1 MTARIFS
8 AAVLGIDAH
17 LVHVEA
23 DITPTQLGNFII
35 VGLPDA
41 AVQESRERIRS
52 AIKNT
57 ALQFPT
63 KRVAVNLAPAD
74 IRKQG
79 PAYDLPIAL
88 SILTASGQQLSL
100 PAPLSE
106 CLIVGELALNGDV
119 RPLQGIVSI
128 VMSAKELGFKHV
140 FVPVDNA
147 SEALLVKDILIYPVK
162 HLGDFFDFSENKYW
176 QPIQHNQ
183 DSEKLTKTKTEI
195 DMENIQGQECAKRVL
210 EIAAA
215 GGHNILFFG
224 PPGSGKSL
232 LAKAIPGILPPLNPD
247 EQLEVTKIHSVA
259 GMLSNDKPFIRHR
272 PFVSPHHSA
281 SPSALVGGGSIPR
294 PGNISLAHRGVLF
307 LDELPEFPRQVLEYL
322 RQPLEDGIIT
332 ISRASGSWKFPAQ
345 CMLVAAMN
353 PCPCGFV
360 SDPEKN
366 CTCST
371 FDIER
376 YKKKISGPIIDR
388 IDLFVHVPRLSFDEL
403 KSKTKSES
411 SKAIQK
417 RVSITRAIQTKR
429 NKYGFYNAILP
440 QKFLKDVCIIDADS
454 EKFLKGAVDRL
465 GISARGYY
473 RLLRVAR
480 TIADLEKSKNI
491 KTAHLAEAL
500 QYRSEIVWK

>member
-57 ALQFPT
+57 GLQFPT

-74 IRKQG
+74 IKKQG

-88 SILTASGQQLSL
+88 SILVASGQELSL
-100 PAPLSE
+100 PAPLSK
-106 CLIVGELALNGDV
+106 CLIVGELALDGSV
-119 RPLQGIVSI
+119 RPLQGIISI
-128 VMSAKELGFKHV
+128 VMSARELGFRHI
-140 FVPVDNA
+140 FIPLEN
-147 SEALLVKDILIYPVK
+147 SQEAMLVKDVLIYPVS
-162 HLGDFFDFSENKYW
+162 HLNDFIETDEDKILKPLKRIQNKK
-176 QPIQHNQ
+176 QQTIIKP
-183 DSEKLTKTKTEI
+183 EI
-195 DMENIQGQECAKRVL
+195 DMTNIQGQECAKRVL

-232 LAKAIPGILPPLNPD
+232 LAKAIPGILPSLSED

-259 GMLSNDKPFIRHR
+259 GKLNNNSFIKNRPFI
-272 PFVSPHHSA
+272 SPHHSA
-281 SPSALVGGGSIPR
+281 SPSSLVGGGSIPR
-294 PGNISLAHRGVLF
+294 PGSITLAHRGVLF

-332 ISRASGSWKFPAQ
+332 ISRASGSWQFPAQ

-360 SDPEKN
+360 SDPDKE
-366 CTCST
+366 CSCSI
-371 FDIER
+371 FDIDR

-388 IDLFVHVPRLSFDEL
+388 IDLFIHVPRLSFDEL
-403 KSKTKSES
+403 KTESKVES
-411 SKAIQK
+411 SRTIQLRITKA
-417 RVSITRAIQTKR
+417 RDLQTKR
-429 NKYGFYNAILP
+429 NQENLYNAILP
-440 QKFLKDVCIIDADS
+440 QKFLADVCTIDTTS
-454 EKFLKGAVDRL
+454 EEFLKGAVDRL